1 MTDQNVELDK
11 RAKAKSA
18 IKSHLDRHFDTLW
31 DKMMSNRHLAQG
43 HPVHMTFNS
52 KTGAIDT
59 RDVSTD
65 EFYDTSGDPDTWH
78 ALLRVHRGSPVTDDA
93 KVPLNAKQM
102 RLAYDMEAVQEAKA
116 SGFKLPP
123 REHLDDDDGHAR
135 TDDGRGNSADCDRQH
150 RDPQSGDLRKSVD
163 EMRRLPFD
171 RSYYHGDGET
181 RDGAD
186 RQDGDLGN
194 QKTDDEM
201 MARARAN
208 PGVSTNGLNAR
219 GDQPRTLDNPPAPN
233 EPGVFNAQ
241 REPAVPAE
249 EGRNS
254 DDEPQ
259 ELAPGTRVT
268 PREDGA
274 VVPRKEPSG
283 FPVAETQ
290 PPEPIHPTLPKDEKP
305 HEVHL

>member
-11 RAKAKSA
+11 QAKAKSA

-123 REHLDDDDGHAR
+123 REHLDDDDRHLDNGHIEAR
-135 TDDGRGNSADCDRQH
+135 PVGSVENLRPRTADNEEDAQRRARDDD
-150 RDPQSGDLRKSVD
+150 
-163 EMRRLPFD
+163 
-171 RSYYHGDGET
+171 
-181 RDGAD
+181 
-186 RQDGDLGN
+186 
-194 QKTDDEM
+194 M

-274 VVPRKEPSG
+274 VVPRKEQSG

>member
-65 EFYDTSGDPDTWH
+65 EFYDTSGDSDTWH

-123 REHLDDDDGHAR
+123 REHLDDDDRRPDNGHIEAR
-135 TDDGRGNSADCDRQH
+135 PVGSVENLPDSGRQRNEDSDGWKM
-150 RDPQSGDLRKSVD
+150 PQ
-163 EMRRLPFD
+163 F
-171 RSYYHGDGET
+171 ET
-181 RDGAD
+181 H
-186 RQDGDLGN
+186 
-194 QKTDDEM
+194 DEM
-201 MARARAN
+201 MGRARAN